1 VVLSSRGPV
10 IWCCCQLVAFGIM
23 LCLAVATARAQSDA
37 ADVHIEPRVQARPQ
51 PGSIDT
57 SLRPNTTT
65 IRKHVDLVL
74 VPVTVTDGSN
84 RLIAGLD
91 QHNFQLYEDKQLQ
104 EIKHF
109 SSEDAP
115 VSIGILLDVSGSMA
129 TKVERAR
136 EALIELLKDSNPQD
150 EFFLMTFAN
159 APALVQDFTQ
169 NIGDVQ
175 NRLVFMVPQGRTAL
189 LDAIFLGIDNMKKAK
204 YQRKALLVISDG
216 GDNSSRYHENDVK
229 SLVKESDVLL
239 YSIGVFDREFR
250 TLEERLGPLLLTELS
265 GVTGASCYTIDNP
278 NDLPQVGKRVA
289 LELRNQYVLGYHPD
303 HSGRNGKWRKIK
315 VRLTL
320 PRGIPALRAR
330 ARTGYYGPS
339 Q

>member
-1 VVLSSRGPV
+1 L
-10 IWCCCQLVAFGIM
+10 
-23 LCLAVATARAQSDA
+23 LACR
-37 ADVHIEPRVQARPQ
+37 
-51 PGSIDT
+51 SIDT

-65 IRKHVDLVL
+65 IRKYVDLVL
-74 VPVTVTDGSN
+74 VPVTVTDGSS

-169 NIGDVQ
+169 TY
-175 NRLVFMVPQGRTAL
+175 RGRTKPA
-189 LDAIFLGIDNMKKAK
+189 
-204 YQRKALLVISDG
+204 
-216 GDNSSRYHENDVK
+216 
-229 SLVKESDVLL
+229 
-239 YSIGVFDREFR
+239 GVHG
-250 TLEERLGPLLLTELS
+250 T
-265 GVTGASCYTIDNP
+265 
-278 NDLPQVGKRVA
+278 
-289 LELRNQYVLGYHPD
+289 
-303 HSGRNGKWRKIK
+303 
-315 VRLTL
+315 
-320 PRGIPALRAR
+320 
-330 ARTGYYGPS
+330 ARTHRAAGPDIS
-339 Q
+339 GDR

>member
-1 VVLSSRGPV
+1 LRA
-10 IWCCCQLVAFGIM
+10 L
-23 LCLAVATARAQSDA
+23 LACR
-37 ADVHIEPRVQARPQ
+37 
-51 PGSIDT
+51 SIDT

-65 IRKHVDLVL
+65 IRKYVDLVL
-74 VPVTVTDGSN
+74 VPVTVTDGSS

-204 YQRKALLVISDG
+204 YQRKALLVISNG
-216 GDNSSRYHENDVK
+216 GDNSSRYSSK
-229 SLVKESDVLL
+229 SQTFYCILLVFSTESSALWKNVSALSFL
-239 YSIGVFDREFR
+239 PSPGNSKAFRAAGYSARR
-250 TLEERLGPLLLTELS
+250 
-265 GVTGASCYTIDNP
+265 A
-278 NDLPQVGKRVA
+278 KRFF
-289 LELRNQYVLGYHPD
+289 EKFQRKGQRNWIISEAG
-303 HSGRNGKWRKIK
+303 
-315 VRLTL
+315 
-320 PRGIPALRAR
+320 
-330 ARTGYYGPS
+330 
-339 Q
+339 

>member
-1 VVLSSRGPV
+1 VLSSRRSV
-10 IWCCCQLVAFGIM
+10 WCWFRPVAFALMI
-23 LCLAVATARAQSDA
+23 CLAVATARAQSEA
-37 ADVHIEPRVQARPQ
+37 ADVHIEPRVQARSQ
-51 PGSIDT
+51 PGSIDS
-57 SLRPNTTT
+57 SLSPNTTT
-65 IRKHVDLVL
+65 MRKYVDLVL

-84 RLIAGLD
+84 RLIAGLG
-91 QHNFQLYEDKQLQ
+91 QHNFQVYEDKQLQ

-136 EALIELLKDSNPQD
+136 LALIELLKDSNPQD

-159 APALVQDFTQ
+159 APTLVQGFTQ
-169 NIGDVQ
+169 NIEDIE
-175 NRLVFMVPQGRTAL
+175 NRLVFMATQGRTSL
-189 LDAIFLGIDNMKKAK
+189 LDAIFLGMDNMRKAK

-216 GDNSSRYHENDVK
+216 GDNSSRYNENDVK

-278 NDLPQVGKRVA
+278 NDLPQIGKRIA
-289 LELRNQYVLGYHPD
+289 LELRNQYVIGYHPD
-303 HSGRNGKWRKIK
+303 HSRRNGKWRKIK
-315 VRLTL
+315 VRLT
-320 PRGIPALRAR
+320 PPHGIPALRAR